1 METDQDLRP
10 CFSQPQPRQG
20 RSLSL
25 PTLPFQKTNRYAV
38 VGAMQATN
46 RPLTINIFAW
56 GTPHQSKPLRG
67 NWRNTSHKETA
78 YNKRIGMELTPLIQT
93 IAR

>member
-25 PTLPFQKTNRYAV
+25 PTLPYQKTNRYAV
-38 VGAMQATN
+38 VGTM
-46 RPLTINIFAW
+46 
-56 GTPHQSKPLRG
+56 
-67 NWRNTSHKETA
+67 
-78 YNKRIGMELTPLIQT
+78 
-93 IAR
+93 